1 MRMRTGSALPLAMI
15 TLTALCGCMSLITWD
30 EPSDANLSAGA
41 GEHNSNAS
49 TQKPK
54 KADGS
59 QSLPAA
65 EPPAAQRDVASLQS
79 KVDSLERTVTILRNE
94 IAALKRGFRSGL
106 FEDLKGVESSGSA
119 SLPITDLGFE
129 DAQSSPNLAVASQEK
144 LPSEPQATGLETQDV
159 KAETS
164 SLATLKKSEE
174 PNKLIEQALANI
186 QAKDPAA
193 ALVTLNTLRDR
204 YPGFPDEGL
213 GDVLMA
219 ECWNA
224 LNSPEKAL
232 SPVERFLSVHSTSG
246 LLPRAKLAQA
256 IAYRTL
262 GERQKS
268 IQLLLEVIALAP
280 ETKTADVARARLAE
294 LREIR

>member
-1 MRMRTGSALPLAMI
+1 
-15 TLTALCGCMSLITWD
+15 MSLMNWD
-30 EPSDANLSAGA
+30 EPSDATHSAGTS
-41 GEHNSNAS
+41 EHNSNAS
-49 TQKPK
+49 TQKTK
-54 KADGS
+54 TTDGS
-59 QSLPAA
+59 QVLAAA

-94 IAALKRGFRSGL
+94 IASLKRGFRSGL
-106 FEDLKGVESSGSA
+106 FEDVKRTESTGPDSS
-119 SLPITDLGFE
+119 PVTDLGFE
-129 DAQSSPNLAVASQEK
+129 DTLGAQSSPISDLASLGKSPSSSQPTDLEAQNAK
-144 LPSEPQATGLETQDV
+144 TDPSA
-159 KAETS
+159 
-164 SLATLKKSEE
+164 LATLKKSEE
-174 PNKLIEQALANI
+174 PNRLIEQALANI

-193 ALVTLNTLRDR
+193 ALVTLTTLRDR

-232 SPVERFLSVHSTSG
+232 SPVERFLSVHSTSA

-256 IAYRTL
+256 LAYRTL

>member
-1 MRMRTGSALPLAMI
+1 MRMRIGSALPLAMI
-15 TLTALCGCMSLITWD
+15 TLTALCGCMSLMTWD
-30 EPSDANLSAGA
+30 EPTDSTHPAGA
-41 GEHNSNAS
+41 SEHTTNAS
-49 TQKPK
+49 AQKTK
-54 KADGS
+54 KTDGS
-59 QSLPAA
+59 QVSPAA

-94 IAALKRGFRSGL
+94 ISAMKRGFRSGL
-106 FEDLKGVESSGSA
+106 FEDVKGVETSGSD
-119 SLPITDLGFE
+119 SGPLTDLGFE
-129 DAQSSPNLAVASQEK
+129 DANGAEVTSQEN
-144 LPSEPQATGLETQDV
+144 LPSDSQANENGAQNSN
-159 KAETS
+159 AETS

-174 PNKLIEQALANI
+174 PNKLIEQALSNI

-193 ALVTLNTLRDR
+193 ALVTLTTLRDR

-224 LNSPEKAL
+224 LSSPEKAL
-232 SPVERFLSVHSTSG
+232 SPVERFLSVHSTSA

-256 IAYRTL
+256 LAYRTL

-294 LREIR
+294 LREVR

>member
-1 MRMRTGSALPLAMI
+1 
-15 TLTALCGCMSLITWD
+15 MSLMNWD
-30 EPSDANLSAGA
+30 ETSDATHSAGTS
-41 GEHNSNAS
+41 EHNSNAS
-49 TQKPK
+49 TQKTK
-54 KADGS
+54 TADGS
-59 QSLPAA
+59 QVLAAA

-94 IAALKRGFRSGL
+94 IASLKRGFRSGL
-106 FEDLKGVESSGSA
+106 FEDVKGLGSA
-119 SLPITDLGFE
+119 GPDSSPVTDLGFE
-129 DAQSSPNLAVASQEK
+129 DTLGAQSADVSSLEQSPSTSQPHVGEVQNSK
-144 LPSEPQATGLETQDV
+144 DNP
-159 KAETS
+159 S
-164 SLATLKKSEE
+164 SLATLKKGEE
-174 PNKLIEQALANI
+174 PNKLIEQALTNI

-193 ALVTLNTLRDR
+193 ALVTLTTLRDR

-232 SPVERFLSVHSTSG
+232 SPVERFLSVHSTSA

-256 IAYRTL
+256 LAYRTL